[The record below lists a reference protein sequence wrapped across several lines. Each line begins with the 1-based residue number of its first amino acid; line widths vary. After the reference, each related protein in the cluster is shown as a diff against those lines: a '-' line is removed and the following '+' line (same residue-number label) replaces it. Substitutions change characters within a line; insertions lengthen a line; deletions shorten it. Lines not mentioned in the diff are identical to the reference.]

1 MLSIFKRQRRGSPTA
16 GADAEDRLRLIAES
30 RRRAE
35 NDVRAQVSEDVAR
48 NQAAI
53 NETRR
58 QVSEATTRGQA
69 AENELRRQASDAKGR
84 RQAAENKARHRVG
97 DGSHGGGVTD

>member
-1 MLSIFKRQRRGSPTA
+1 MLSIFRRQRRGSPTP
-16 GADAEDRLRLIAES
+16 GDDAEDSLRLIRES
-30 RRRAE
+30 RRKAE
-35 NDVRAQVSEDVAR
+35 NDVRAQASEDAAR

-58 QVSEATTRGQA
+58 QVSDATARGQA

-84 RQAAENKARHRVG
+84 RQAAENDARHRSG
-97 DGSHGGGVTD
+97 DDAHGGGVTD